1 MKATTTRKKNPGL
14 PHELRAVNYK
24 QLQRRVE
31 RMERLVEGRGLQ
43 TRDHWA
49 ELKKNWREGWTPARI
64 IAAGL
69 VSGFVS
75 GRAEPLRALSGP
87 RLLQMIGAVS
97 GLFASVQATVAA
109 ETAQAAADT
118 AEEVVGEEVVEETAD
133 PTQQQ
138 FEYVRPSARQTA
150 TPDEVFRTEPRPVE
164 AATEISER

>member
-1 MKATTTRKKNPGL
+1 M
-14 PHELRAVNYK
+14 NYK

-31 RMERLVEGRGLQ
+31 VAERRVETRSQQ
-43 TRDHWA
+43 TSDHWS
-49 ELKKNWREGWTPARI
+49 ELKRNWREGWTPARI

-97 GLFASVQATVAA
+97 GLFATVQASAAA
-109 ETAQAAADT
+109 ETAQEAADT
-118 AEEVVGEEVVEETAD
+118 ASDVVAEEAMQDDQDEAIQEQASFD
-133 PTQQQ
+133 
-138 FEYVRPSARQTA
+138 YVRPSARQTA
-150 TPDEVFRTEPRPVE
+150 TPDEVFRTEPRPAE

>member
-1 MKATTTRKKNPGL
+1 M
-14 PHELRAVNYK
+14 NYK
-24 QLQRRVE
+24 QLQRRVDIAE
-31 RMERLVEGRGLQ
+31 RRVESRGEQ
-43 TRDHWA
+43 TRERWA
-49 ELKKNWREGWTPARI
+49 DLKLDWREGWTPARI

-109 ETAQAAADT
+109 ETAQSAVDT
-118 AEEVVGEEVVEETAD
+118 AEEVVADETVEETAD
-133 PTQQQ
+133 PAQTQ
-138 FEYVRPSARQTA
+138 FDYVRPSARQSG
-150 TPDEVFRTEPRPVE
+150 TPDEVFQTEPRPAE

>member
-1 MKATTTRKKNPGL
+1 M
-14 PHELRAVNYK
+14 NYK

-49 ELKKNWREGWTPARI
+49 ELKKHWREGWTPARI

-97 GLFASVQATVAA
+97 GLFASVQASFAA
-109 ETAQAAADT
+109 EQAEETADT
-118 AEEVVGEEVVEETAD
+118 AEDVANDPVEEREVA
-133 PTQQQ
+133 PSQQQ
-138 FEYVRPSARQTA
+138 FEYVRPGARTSA
-150 TPDEVFRTEPRPVE
+150 TPDEVFQTEPRPAE
-164 AATEISER
+164 AATEVSER

>member
-1 MKATTTRKKNPGL
+1 M
-14 PHELRAVNYK
+14 NYK
-24 QLQRRVE
+24 QLQRRVDIAE
-31 RMERLVEGRGLQ
+31 RRVESRGER
-43 TRDHWA
+43 TREQWA
-49 ELKKNWREGWTPARI
+49 ALKLNWREGWTPARI

-118 AEEVVGEEVVEETAD
+118 AEDVVADETVEEIAD
-133 PTQQQ
+133 PAQAQ
-138 FEYVRPSARQTA
+138 FDYVRPSARQSG
-150 TPDEVFRTEPRPVE
+150 TPDEVFRTEPRPAE

>member
-1 MKATTTRKKNPGL
+1 M
-14 PHELRAVNYK
+14 NYK
-24 QLQRRVE
+24 QLQRRVDIAE
-31 RMERLVEGRGLQ
+31 RRVESRGER
-43 TRDHWA
+43 TREQWA
-49 ELKKNWREGWTPARI
+49 ALKLNWREGWTPARI

-118 AEEVVGEEVVEETAD
+118 AEDVVADETVEANAD
-133 PTQQQ
+133 PAQAQ
-138 FEYVRPSARQTA
+138 FDYVRPSARQSG
-150 TPDEVFRTEPRPVE
+150 TPDEVFRTEPRPAE

>member
-1 MKATTTRKKNPGL
+1 M
-14 PHELRAVNYK
+14 NYK
-24 QLQRRVE
+24 QLQRRVDIAE
-31 RMERLVEGRGLQ
+31 RRVESRGER
-43 TRDHWA
+43 TREQWA
-49 ELKKNWREGWTPARI
+49 ALKLNWREGWTPARI

-109 ETAQAAADT
+109 ETAQNAADT
-118 AEEVVGEEVVEETAD
+118 AEDVVADGAVEESAD
-133 PTQQQ
+133 PAQTQ
-138 FEYVRPSARQTA
+138 FDYVRPSARQSG
-150 TPDEVFRTEPRPVE
+150 TPDPVFQTEPRPAE